1 LRGAVAMRC
10 RASYRRPI
18 AGFTIATEGELE
30 RSGRWSLVRKTLGVG
45 SFGVNVVEIGPGQGI
60 PEHNEEERD
69 HEELFVVLEGDLVAV
84 IDGERHPVA
93 ARSYVR
99 VDPAPSRTFLNE
111 SDGVARLLIVS
122 APCTSGFEPLA
133 WA

>member
-1 LRGAVAMRC
+1 MLA
-10 RASYRRPI
+10 PI
-18 AGFTIATEGELE
+18 AGFTISSEDDLE
-30 RSGRWSLVRKTLGVG
+30 RSGRWGLVRKSLGIS

-60 PEHNEEERD
+60 PEHNEEQRD

-84 IDGERHPVA
+84 IDGERHPVG

-99 VDPAPSRTFLNE
+99 VDPQPSRTFLNE
-111 SDGVARLLIVS
+111 GETVARLLIVS
-122 APCTSGFEPLA
+122 APCTSGYEPLD

>member
-1 LRGAVAMRC
+1 MLA
-10 RASYRRPI
+10 PI
-18 AGFTIATEGELE
+18 AGFTISSEDDLE
-30 RSGRWSLVRKTLGVG
+30 RSGRWGLVRKSLGIS

-60 PEHNEEERD
+60 PEHNEEQRD

-84 IDGERHPVA
+84 IDGERHPVG

-99 VDPAPSRTFLNE
+99 VDPQPSRTFLNE
-111 SDGVARLLIVS
+111 GETVARLLIVS
-122 APCTSGFEPLA
+122 APRTSGYEPLD